1 MEAIIS
7 TTKTINT
14 SKNGDT
20 TKTITEILGLSQ
32 EDARMLVKASKRG
45 QVVKIHI
52 PIECVLKNIRR
63 QLLKKNINI
72 QITTNDEKV

>member
-7 TTKTINT
+7 TTKTINI

-20 TKTITEILGLSQ
+20 TKAITEILGLSQ

-45 QVVKIHI
+45 QIVKIHI

-63 QLLKKNINI
+63 QLLKKNVNI

>member
-20 TKTITEILGLSQ
+20 TKAITEILGLSQ

-45 QVVKIHI
+45 QIVKIHI

>member
-7 TTKTINT
+7 TTKTINA

-45 QVVKIHI
+45 QIVKIHI

>member
-20 TKTITEILGLSQ
+20 TKAITEILGLSQ

-45 QVVKIHI
+45 QIVKIHI

-63 QLLKKNINI
+63 QLLKKNVNI

>member
-7 TTKTINT
+7 TTKTINA

-45 QVVKIHI
+45 QIVKIHI

-72 QITTNDEKV
+72 QITTSDEKV